1 MKEFGPLHG
10 TLSLLVRNTDISMFE
25 SETGDES
32 SEVAAENPYRIPG
45 SRNDLRPPPESM
57 HQALFSIEHSK
68 RLIREVHVCVHVC
81 TLCVNFSVRSA
92 FVHIHELT
100 GSKCCSLLDC
110 LPPFSPSLFR
120 THSLFLPPSLPPSLL
135 PFLPLLSPPSLPPSL
150 PPPSLLSPVCTNTAR
165 V

>member
-68 RLIREVHVCVHVC
+68 RLIREVHLYVYVYMFMYIVCKSFCVRSVFVQVYMYVHVC
-81 TLCVNFSVRSA
+81 VNW
-92 FVHIHELT
+92 
-100 GSKCCSLLDC
+100 
-110 LPPFSPSLFR
+110 
-120 THSLFLPPSLPPSLL
+120 
-135 PFLPLLSPPSLPPSL
+135 
-150 PPPSLLSPVCTNTAR
+150 
-165 V
+165 